1 MKKMKKLLSLVLTVA
16 MVVAMGVTVFAD
28 SPNTCSISIKEAKT
42 GHTYSAYQIFS
53 GKLEE
58 QTLSDVAWGAG
69 VNTTTSV
76 EGKTLIQ
83 AINEITGFASC
94 TDAKSVA
101 KALENQ
107 SSDVVDQFA
116 KVVDKYLAT
125 AAGTATAP
133 ANGKYT
139 ISGLAA
145 GYYFVK
151 DTANMEG
158 KHDSN
163 TKFIVEVLGSK
174 EVEPKTD
181 VPTVEKKVKETND
194 TTGIETGWQDA
205 ADYDIGDHVPFQ
217 LTGTMPSKLDEYSTY
232 YYKFTDTLSTGLT
245 NDKNAIVFLK
255 NGNVEKEVTNQFNIT
270 ENDNSLTIECENVK
284 GITKDDKNENVT
296 VTKDSKFIVRY
307 TAKLNENAVIGS
319 KGNPNKVDLT
329 FSNNP
334 NGEGKGKTPEDKVI
348 VFTYKIVANKV
359 NENKQP
365 LKGAG
370 FTLYKVDKDGNKTKV
385 GNEVKGENLTAFE
398 FKGTDA
404 GKYVLEETTTPSTY
418 NKAEDLEFEV
428 VATYDTKADAPTLK
442 NLVVNDKNGNQISG
456 ENLTFTVS
464 KNDGSATTTIV
475 NKKGSVLPSTGGIG
489 TTIFY
494 VIGGILM
501 VGAGVILVSRRRRS
515 K

>member
-1 MKKMKKLLSLVLTVA
+1 MKKMKKLLSLVLSIA

-69 VNTTTSV
+69 VDTTTSV

-83 AINEITGFASC
+83 AINAIDGFASC

-101 KALENQ
+101 KALDGKT
-107 SSDVVDQFA
+107 SAVVDQFA

-133 ANGKYT
+133 ADGKYT

-194 TTGIETGWQDA
+194 TTGIETDWQDA
-205 ADYDIGDHVPFQ
+205 ADYDIGDNVPFQ
-217 LTGTMPSKLDEYSTY
+217 LTGTMPSKLDDYSKYSYT
-232 YYKFTDTLSTGLT
+232 FTDTLSTGLT
-245 NDKNAIVFLK
+245 RCEKKDVHVYLVNGNDKT
-255 NGNVEKEVTNQFNIT
+255 EVTSSFTISDVMTNNQFT
-270 ENDNSLTIECENVK
+270 VSCSNVK
-284 GITKDDKNENVT
+284 AISG
-296 VTKDSKFIVRY
+296 VTKDSKFVVEY
-307 TAKLNENAVIGS
+307 TAKLNTSAVIGS
-319 KGNPNKVDLT
+319 VGNPNRVDLT

-334 NGEGKGKTPEDKVI
+334 NGEGTGKTPEDKVI

-359 NENKQP
+359 DENNQP
-365 LKGAG
+365 LEGAG
-370 FTLYKVDKDGNKTKV
+370 FTLYKIVNGQEVKV
-385 GNEVKGENLTAFE
+385 GNEITGVTTFE

-404 GKYVLEETTTPSTY
+404 GEYVLKETKVPAKY
-418 NKAEDLEFEV
+418 NKAEDLHFTV
-428 VATYDTKADAPTLK
+428 NATYDTNSADPKLTDLS
-442 NLVVNDKNGNQISG
+442 VTGNNTFNTSITG
-456 ENLTFTVS
+456 E
-464 KNDGSATTTIV
+464 NDGSATTTIV

>member
-28 SPNTCSISIKEAKT
+28 SSNTYSVSIKEAKP

-58 QTLSDVAWGAG
+58 SILSDVSWGAG

-83 AINEITGFASC
+83 AINEINEFASC

-107 SSDVVDQFA
+107 SSAVVDQFA

-125 AAGTATAP
+125 AAGTATDP
-133 ANGKYT
+133 VNGKYT

-194 TTGIETGWQDA
+194 TTGIETDWQDA
-205 ADYDIGDHVPFQ
+205 ADYDIGDNVPFQ
-217 LTGTMPSKLDEYSTY
+217 LTGTMPSKLDYYSKYSYT
-232 YYKFTDTLSTGLT
+232 FTDTLSTGLT
-245 NDKNAIVFLK
+245 RCEKKDIHVYLVNGNDKT
-255 NGNVEKEVTNQFNIT
+255 EVTSSFTISDVTTNNQFT
-270 ENDNSLTIECENVK
+270 VSCSNVK
-284 GITKDDKNENVT
+284 AISG
-296 VTKDSKFIVRY
+296 VTKDSKFVVEY

-359 NENKQP
+359 DEANKS

-385 GNEVKGENLTAFE
+385 GNEIKGEDITSFE

-404 GKYVLEETTTPSTY
+404 GKYVLEETTTPPTY

-428 VATYDTKADAPTLK
+428 VATYDTKADEPTLK
-442 NLVVNDKNGNQISG
+442 TLVVKDKNGNQISG
-456 ENLTFTVS
+456 KDLTFTVS

-475 NKKGSVLPSTGGIG
+475 NKKGSLLPSTGGIG

>member
-1 MKKMKKLLSLVLTVA
+1 MPS
-16 MVVAMGVTVFAD
+16 
-28 SPNTCSISIKEAKT
+28 
-42 GHTYSAYQIFS
+42 
-53 GKLEE
+53 
-58 QTLSDVAWGAG
+58 TL
-69 VNTTTSV
+69 
-76 EGKTLIQ
+76 
-83 AINEITGFASC
+83 
-94 TDAKSVA
+94 
-101 KALENQ
+101 
-107 SSDVVDQFA
+107 
-116 KVVDKYLAT
+116 
-125 AAGTATAP
+125 
-133 ANGKYT
+133 
-139 ISGLAA
+139 
-145 GYYFVK
+145 
-151 DTANMEG
+151 
-158 KHDSN
+158 
-163 TKFIVEVLGSK
+163 
-174 EVEPKTD
+174 
-181 VPTVEKKVKETND
+181 
-194 TTGIETGWQDA
+194 
-205 ADYDIGDHVPFQ
+205 ADYD
-217 LTGTMPSKLDEYSTY
+217 TYSYT
-232 YYKFTDTLSTGLT
+232 FTDTLSAGLT
-245 NDKNAIVFLK
+245 PNNDVKVYLV
-255 NGNVEKEVTNQFNIT
+255 NGEPRKEVTSSF
-270 ENDNSLTIECENVK
+270 TISKVVNNKFTVSCDNVK
-284 GITKDDKNENVT
+284 GIEGVT
-296 VTKDSKFIVRY
+296 VNSKFVVEY

-428 VATYDTKADAPTLK
+428 VATYDTEADEPTLQT
-442 NLVVNDKNGNQISG
+442 LVVNDKNGNQISG

-489 TTIFY
+489 TRIFY

>member
-28 SPNTCSISIKEAKT
+28 SSNTYSVSIKEAKG

-58 QTLSDVAWGAG
+58 QTLSDVEWGSG
-69 VNTTTSV
+69 VNTTAIND
-76 EGKTLIQ
+76 GKTLIQ
-83 AINEITGFASC
+83 AINTINGFASC

-101 KALENQ
+101 KALDGKT
-107 SSDVVDQFA
+107 SAVVDQFA

-125 AAGTATAP
+125 AAAGTATAP
-133 ANGKYT
+133 ADGKYT
-139 ISGLAA
+139 ISGLSA

-151 DTANMEG
+151 DTANISG
-158 KHDSN
+158 NDAQ
-163 TKFIVEVLGSK
+163 TKFIVEVLGNK
-174 EVEPKTD
+174 EVDPKSS

-194 TTGIETGWQDA
+194 TAGTTTGWQDA
-205 ADYDIGDHVPFQ
+205 ADYDIGDDVPFQ
-217 LTGTMPSKLDEYSTY
+217 LTGTMPSTLADYDTYSYT
-232 YYKFTDTLSTGLT
+232 FTDTLSAGLT
-245 NDKNAIVFLK
+245 RNNDVKVYLV
-255 NGNVEKEVTNQFNIT
+255 NGEDKTDVTTAFTISNEV
-270 ENDNSLTIECENVK
+270 DNKFTVSCDNVK
-284 GITKDDKNENVT
+284 GIEGVT
-296 VTKDSKFIVRY
+296 VNSKFVVEY

-319 KGNPNKVDLT
+319 VGNPNKVDLT

-334 NGEGKGKTPEDKVI
+334 NGEGTGKTPEDKVI

-359 NENKQP
+359 DENNQP
-365 LKGAG
+365 LEGAG
-370 FTLYKVDKDGNKTKV
+370 FTLYKIVNGKEVQV
-385 GNEVKGENLTAFE
+385 GNEITGVTTFVFN
-398 FKGTDA
+398 GTDA
-404 GKYVLEETTTPSTY
+404 GEYVLKETTVPAKY
-418 NKAEDLEFEV
+418 NKAEDLHFTV
-428 VATYDTKADAPTLK
+428 NATYDTNSADPKLTDLS
-442 NLVVNDKNGNQISG
+442 VTGNNTFNTSITG
-456 ENLTFTVS
+456 E
-464 KNDGSATTTIV
+464 NDGSATTTIV

>member
-28 SPNTCSISIKEAKT
+28 SSNTYSVSIKEAKA
-42 GHTYSAYQIFS
+42 GHAYSAYQIFS
-53 GKLEE
+53 GKLEAQT
-58 QTLSDVAWGAG
+58 QTLSDVEWGSG
-69 VNTTTSV
+69 VNTTAIND
-76 EGKTLIQ
+76 GKTLIQ
-83 AINEITGFASC
+83 TINTINGFASC

-125 AAGTATAP
+125 AAGTAKTP

-194 TTGIETGWQDA
+194 TTGIVTGWQDA

-245 NDKNAIVFLK
+245 NDKNAIVYLK
-255 NGNVEKEVTNQFNIT
+255 NGDVEKEVTKQFNIT
-270 ENDNSLTIECENVK
+270 QNDNNLTIECENVK
-284 GITKDDKNENVT
+284 GITKDDKNEDVT

-307 TAKLNENAVIGS
+307 TATLNVNAKIGS
-319 KGNPNKVDLT
+319 EGNPNKVDLT

-359 NENKQP
+359 DENNQP
-365 LKGAG
+365 LEGAG
-370 FTLYKVDKDGNKTKV
+370 FTLYKIVNGQEVKV
-385 GNEVKGENLTAFE
+385 GNEITGVTTFE

-404 GKYVLEETTTPSTY
+404 GEYVLKETKVPAKY
-418 NKAEDLEFEV
+418 NKAEDLHFTV
-428 VATYDTKADAPTLK
+428 NATYDTNSVDPKLTDLSVT
-442 NLVVNDKNGNQISG
+442 GNNTFNTSITG
-456 ENLTFTVS
+456 E
-464 KNDGSATTTIV
+464 NDGSATTTIV